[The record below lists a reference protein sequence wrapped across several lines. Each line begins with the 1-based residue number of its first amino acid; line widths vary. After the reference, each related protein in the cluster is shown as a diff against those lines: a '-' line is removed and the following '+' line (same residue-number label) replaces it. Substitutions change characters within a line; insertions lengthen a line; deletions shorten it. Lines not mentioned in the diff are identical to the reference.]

1 MDSALALLRSVPQA
15 RWTPGGPSPSPQ
27 FLPPHPPEGK
37 TTEIT
42 TTSVGITH
50 NKPLQVRQ
58 SVRSGYNLE
67 ILLMSP
73 S

>member
-1 MDSALALLRSVPQA
+1 MDSALALLRSVPQV

-50 NKPLQVRQ
+50 TT
-58 SVRSGYNLE
+58 NLY
-67 ILLMSP
+67 M
-73 S
+73 